1 MTEVIVKN
9 SLKVIGKYTLVHED
23 GTKEEIDGK
32 RSFCRCGLSSAMPF
46 CDNTHKRYERRIK
59 EMMDNEFLTPKDY
72 ELEYDG
78 PSVYLKRKKNSK
90 MWKKYDGLD

>member
-1 MTEVIVKN
+1 
-9 SLKVIGKYTLVHED
+9 
-23 GTKEEIDGK
+23 
-32 RSFCRCGLSSAMPF
+32 MPF
-46 CDNTHKRYERRIK
+46 CDNTHRRYEGRIK
-59 EMMDNEFLTPKDY
+59 EMLDNEFLTPKDY